1 MSDHSG
7 IWSEY
12 LSFPLFFA
20 KKEIS
25 FEGTIFGGSL
35 FSGGGVPTFGICH

>member
-1 MSDHSG
+1 MISV
-7 IWSEY
+7 I
-12 LSFPLFFA
+12 FA

-35 FSGGGVPTFGICH
+35 FLGGVGGVATFGIRLGLGLGLLEYS